1 MADSVI
7 RFLFKGDA
15 KGAQDA
21 FKQMGAA
28 AGSLDRPPAATP
40 VGPTRPASRAA
51 ATPPAGAFGAPGTCR
66 ALAVGYNPRA
76 EMTSGVQPT
85 MLARGRESH
94 GKTVR

>member
-28 AGSLDRPPAATP
+28 AASLDRPPAATP
-40 VGPTRPASRAA
+40 VGPTRPLRGQRPHH
-51 ATPPAGAFGAPGTCR
+51 PPARLELRERAKRLRSGTIHAPR
-66 ALAVGYNPRA
+66 
-76 EMTSGVQPT
+76 
-85 MLARGRESH
+85 
-94 GKTVR
+94 